1 MSDDPTQD
9 LPAGPGSAGPR
20 TRSQTPDAGQTAAAP
35 QQQDPGSGL
44 PVAVPVEHRPSWLWL
59 VPAAALCFAL
69 WIVWQ
74 VWRDRGT
81 IVTVSFAQ
89 GHGIVAGDAVK
100 FRGIEVGQVRDVTL
114 NPQADAV
121 LVRIALRPDAAE
133 LAREGTRFW
142 LVRPEFGLQRVSG
155 LETLIGARYIALSP
169 GGGEPA
175 RTFTGLDAPPVV
187 GDRRPG
193 DLQIIIQCAR
203 RGSLSPG
210 SPVTFR
216 QVQVGVV
223 ESVALSED
231 ATHVEA
237 RAVVEAP
244 YAHLVRDNS
253 MFWDSGGIEIGV
265 GLRGLTAAV
274 ESPAA
279 LIRGGVSFA
288 TPNDAGAP
296 VASGH
301 RFDLADKLEDSWLK
315 WKPAL
320 QRR

>member
-9 LPAGPGSAGPR
+9 LPGGPQPNGPR
-20 TRSQTPDAGQTAAAP
+20 SAAQPANPPPPRRDPDV
-35 QQQDPGSGL
+35 GL

-81 IVTVSFAQ
+81 IVTVSFTQ

-114 NPQADAV
+114 NPEADAV
-121 LVRIALRPDAAE
+121 LVRIALRPDASS

-187 GDRRPG
+187 GDRRPD
-193 DLQIIIQCAR
+193 DLQLVIQCAR

-210 SPVTFR
+210 SPLTFR

-237 RAVVEAP
+237 RAVVEAAF
-244 YAHLVRDNS
+244 AHLVRDNS
-253 MFWDSGGIEIGV
+253 VFWDSGGIEIGV

-279 LIRGGVSFA
+279 LIRGGVSLA
-288 TPNDAGAP
+288 TPNEPGAR
-296 VASGH
+296 VNSGH
-301 RFDLADKLEDSWLK
+301 RFDLADKLDDSWLK

-320 QRR
+320 SARK